1 MSVDIHLDR
10 TVSTAEPFVAKLVM
24 VMHYRGPE
32 CHAKKKNFFFF
43 FAICKVKVTMRAL
56 MIKYDCFY
64 RVC

>member
-32 CHAKKKNFFFF
+32 CHAKKIFFFF
-43 FAICKVKVTMRAL
+43 FCYLQGQGHNEGSCDQI
-56 MIKYDCFY
+56 
-64 RVC
+64 